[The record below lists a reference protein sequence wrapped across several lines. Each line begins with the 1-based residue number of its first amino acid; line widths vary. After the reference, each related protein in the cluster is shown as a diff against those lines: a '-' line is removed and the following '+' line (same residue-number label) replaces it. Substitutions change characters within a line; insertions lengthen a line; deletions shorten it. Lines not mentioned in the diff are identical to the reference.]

1 MQAGG
6 VNPGTPVYVGYLC
19 IILHRQKHTSR
30 YIYITPLLVKLA
42 YFLPPKNYGVIH
54 IMYLFFG
61 KNQVYARAE
70 LPRGTQAAGRIE

>member
-1 MQAGG
+1 MYH
-6 VNPGTPVYVGYLC
+6 PVPPKTYLQ
-19 IILHRQKHTSR
+19 IHMYHTFTSKASLF
-30 YIYITPLLVKLA
+30 PAAK
-42 YFLPPKNYGVIH
+42 KNYGVIH